1 MSRKVGTEWAVPSKS
16 LRTRYS
22 FKEPQVAISGGRR
35 ESAAGRLFVTLLKV
49 IRSHWSGRKASGA
62 GGNQPIIKGDQR
74 TAAQI
79 TSHQRQE
86 VSAASRL
93 LIGYRGVELWS
104 VRRAFERISL
114 FALTRCPSQEEETR
128 DAQVDCSPPTVCLLM
143 RRCATRSR
151 VRPHRGC
158 IVTRLLLNRLHRA
171 IGSRNEAAA
180 THRSTLPGTVSRA
193 VDSITDAY
201 RVAAEESLRCLIIPH
216 PR

>member
-151 VRPHRGC
+151 EP
-158 IVTRLLLNRLHRA
+158 RA
-171 IGSRNEAAA
+171 CAAPSSSLEQSERV
-180 THRSTLPGTVSRA
+180 THRRSNLGLYS
-193 VDSITDAY
+193 SF
-201 RVAAEESLRCLIIPH
+201 LRI
-216 PR
+216 RDKVVV